1 MEGAS
6 FHFFD
11 RVVDIPIML
20 RRQVRLFTG
29 AFLGQGCLLPG
40 IVSDRPPCRFHWCSS
55 WRRRSSS
62 SLSWCKVRSPWSRLF
77 QQTTEIF
84 PLQYIDEVIDALV
97 VVATVF
103 LPMMLMILRGTALCR
118 RREISSTFKTLLVCC
133 DVVWCVCF
141 SPDDAYDSAWDSVM
155 PTKGNTLSITS
166 SFKRSLGV
174 YAC

>member
-1 MEGAS
+1 
-6 FHFFD
+6 
-11 RVVDIPIML
+11 ML

-29 AFLGQGCLLPG
+29 AFLGQGSLLPG
-40 IVSDRPPCRFHWCSS
+40 IVPDRPPCRFHWCSS

-118 RREISSTFKTLLVCC
+118 RREIHYQFLPLSRRCWCVAMSSGVYVFLPMMLTILRGTALCRRREIHCQLLPVSRGRWVCMHAELLVQQQ
-133 DVVWCVCF
+133 
-141 SPDDAYDSAWDSVM
+141 
-155 PTKGNTLSITS
+155 
-166 SFKRSLGV
+166 
-174 YAC
+174 